1 VVCQPGSKGGLATNF
16 DDGSD
21 HAEPTLVKIE
31 RIGAET
37 GRLSPS
43 KSGTVSGRND
53 GAVPIGHSR
62 EQAGYS
68 SSRVM
73 IRSSVLCL
81 RREGNRMS
89 SQELNASRRLRTADR
104 RTALVSW

>member
-1 VVCQPGSKGGLATNF
+1 LATNF

-43 KSGTVSGRND
+43 KSGTASGHND

-62 EQAGYS
+62 EQAVTS

-73 IRSSVLCL
+73 IRSSALCFVEEATGCP
-81 RREGNRMS
+81 RRVECQQTVTYCRPEDGVS
-89 SQELNASRRLRTADR
+89 ELVTLGDDIR
-104 RTALVSW
+104 